1 MVHVMLPTPV
11 ELSILY
17 KREKQRPNLKLMPRL
32 ILRPI
37 PGTTTAD
44 SDMDTDTDTD
54 MDWDTTDTPDISA
67 TGATAD
73 TTDIP
78 TRTDT
83 DWDTTDTTANKNL
96 VQRGTTTTYCPN
108 RICHKL
114 LNHPLHFEGIFSGGG
129 AFIEL

>member
-1 MVHVMLPTPV
+1 MDLDMVHVMWPTPV
-11 ELSILY
+11 VLPILY
-17 KREKQRPNLKLMPRL
+17 KREKQRPNLQLIPRP
-32 ILRPI
+32 IPRPI

-83 DWDTTDTTANKNL
+83 DWDTTDTTANKSL
-96 VQRGTTTTYCPN
+96 VQRGTTTTMY
-108 RICHKL
+108 L
-114 LNHPLHFEGIFSGGG
+114 LPK
-129 AFIEL
+129 

>member
-11 ELSILY
+11 ELSISWP
-17 KREKQRPNLKLMPRL
+17 REKQRPNQLLMPRL

-83 DWDTTDTTANKNL
+83 DWDTTDTTANKSL
-96 VQRGTTTTYCPN
+96 VQRGTTTTMY
-108 RICHKL
+108 L
-114 LNHPLHFEGIFSGGG
+114 LPK
-129 AFIEL
+129 